1 MAMNK
6 EEVWAKNQTLSEKD
20 MEIDTGGSMIV
31 CECVCVWGGGG
42 GWLSKKNNGLH
53 LYVNLWQFIS
63 DFR

>member
-31 CECVCVWGGGG
+31 CECVCGGGG
-42 GWLSKKNNGLH
+42 GITSLCEFMTIYLWL
-53 LYVNLWQFIS
+53 
-63 DFR
+63 